1 MYIFIYYIR
10 VFTYMEEKR
19 KKHFNVGE
27 VKTQILEYILQH
39 DVPVTEP
46 ELTDHLKNKYS
57 EFNRASVNRHLS
69 DLEKLE
75 CVTKVL
81 PVNKSRFNYWDIKFK
96 NLKSIKTKFPNI
108 ELKGFPKSLKILLE
122 ELDTEGF
129 VDISNPMECRRFEIQ
144 LSLSDSY
151 FSYLLNTDLKTF
163 RENVHNLNPFGKDFL
178 KTDRYEMLLNKVYT
192 EFIEPISIGP
202 GISISKEEFENIL
215 VYLIYYE
222 KNFDYTT
229 SIFLSNDII
238 LRLRDKYIIEVP
250 VDHQASKDI
259 EKEINSIV
267 EPILLKNRE
276 TLKEALRQLDMLKS
290 ISKKFT
296 PDIIFQHFYE
306 RDILNGV
313 VSTRENIFVMTTKT
327 IMRSH
332 EADENEQIMEELD
345 KFYVKFLDGI
355 KKPSQKSCK

>member
-1 MYIFIYYIR
+1 
-10 VFTYMEEKR
+10 METKR
-19 KKHFNVGE
+19 RHHFEWNAIKESIIEFVLNAE
-27 VKTQILEYILQH
+27 S
-39 DVPVTEP
+39 PVNEP
-46 ELTDHLKNKYS
+46 GVS
-57 EFNRASVNRHLS
+57 EFLKGKYGEFTRSTINKHLRALGELGCIESI
-69 DLEKLE
+69 
-75 CVTKVL
+75 
-81 PVNKSRFNYWDIKFK
+81 PVKDKSKFNYWNIRSIK
-96 NLKSIKTKFPNI
+96 NLKNIKDEFPNI
-108 ELKGFPKSLKILLE
+108 ELKSFTKSLKILLE

-178 KTDRYEMLLNKVYT
+178 KTDRYEGLLNKVYT
-192 EFIEPISIGP
+192 EFIEPISIDP
-202 GISISKEEFENIL
+202 GISISKEEFENML
-215 VYLIYYE
+215 VSLIYYE

-259 EKEINSIV
+259 EKETNAIV
-267 EPILLKNRE
+267 WAQLLKNRE
-276 TLKEALRQLDMLKS
+276 TLKEALRQLDMIKS
-290 ISKKFT
+290 ASKKFT

-313 VSTRENIFVMTTKT
+313 VSNRENIFVMTTKT
-327 IMRSH
+327 IMSSH
-332 EADENEQIMEELD
+332 EADENEKIMKELD
-345 KFYVKFLDGI
+345 KFYVKFLNGI